1 MVVGVFQFELHLP
14 ESRSLKDKRR
24 LVKSVLTRLKAAY
37 NICATEIDYH
47 DLRQRATI
55 GVACIST
62 SDYQAQELFSCIQ
75 RDIEMKDGLE
85 ITDKNIMTHKID
97 LDGD

>member
-24 LVKSVLTRLKAAY
+24 LVKSVLTRLKASY
-37 NICATEIDYH
+37 NVCATEIGHH
-47 DLRQRATI
+47 DLRQRAMI
-55 GVACIST
+55 GVTCIST
-62 SDYQAQELFSCIQ
+62 SDYQAQELFSCIE

-85 ITDKNIMTHKID
+85 ITDRKITTYKID
-97 LDGD
+97 VNGD